1 MNNEIS
7 QADLELSEKM
17 LVVSKLIKQSFD
29 LNYNLAKKM
38 LELEG
43 RIKNLEE
50 VRNIGYPLPEDV
62 GLN

>member
-7 QADLELSEKM
+7 QADLELSEKL

-50 VRNIGYPLPEDV
+50 VRNIGYPLPEE
-62 GLN
+62 LN

>member
-50 VRNIGYPLPEDV
+50 VRNIGYPLPEE
-62 GLN
+62 LN